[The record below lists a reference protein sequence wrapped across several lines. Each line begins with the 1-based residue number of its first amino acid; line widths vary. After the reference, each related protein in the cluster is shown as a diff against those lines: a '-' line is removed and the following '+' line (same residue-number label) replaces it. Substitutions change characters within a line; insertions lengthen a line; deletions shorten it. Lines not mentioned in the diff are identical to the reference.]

1 MKNKKINLF
10 FKIDREIISEDENMI
25 ICYLSHNNEMKVCE
39 YFLNQMYVNKSE
51 DEYFA
56 DNMIIY
62 IEKS

>member
-1 MKNKKINLF
+1 
-10 FKIDREIISEDENMI
+10 
-25 ICYLSHNNEMKVCE
+25 MKVCE
-39 YFLNQMYVNKSE
+39 DFLNQIYVNKMK